1 MRVLI
6 IGKRSYIG
14 SNLKSHLEKHGCL
27 ADEADAEN
35 DEWKTVDYSAY
46 DSVVHVA
53 AIVHQNAKSADEA
66 LFNRVNTE
74 LPVEAARLA
83 KSGGVSQFVFLSTMG
98 VYGKNKSLKESDVI
112 INAGTPEN
120 ETSGY
125 GGSKLRAEKILKTL
139 ETESFKVA
147 VVRPPSVYGPGCK
160 GNYIPLFK
168 KLALLSWVFPFA
180 FSDICQSMI
189 YIDNLCELI
198 RLIIEK
204 KAGGLYLPQDDCAPS
219 TVYLV
224 HQIRDIFGKKTRYSK
239 ALGAVVRLCGGIQIV
254 KKIYGG
260 IQYDYSVSGCFDN
273 KYQIVSF
280 TDGLYATYKDS
291 V

>member
-14 SNLKSHLEKHGCL
+14 SNLKSHLEKHGFF

-74 LPVEAARLA
+74 LPVEVAKRA
-83 KSGGVSQFVFLSTMG
+83 KSGGVPQFVFLSTMG

-139 ETESFKVA
+139 ETGSFKVA

-160 GNYIPLFK
+160 GNYMPLFK

-219 TVYLV
+219 AVYLV
-224 HQIRDIFGKKTRYSK
+224 HQIREIFGKKTHDSRV
-239 ALGAVVRLCGGIQIV
+239 LGAVVRLCGGIQIV

>member
-14 SNLKSHLEKHGCL
+14 ENIKRHLEKHGFF
-27 ADEADAEN
+27 ADEVDAEN

-53 AIVHQNAKSADEA
+53 AIVHQNAKTADEA

-74 LPVEAARLA
+74 LPVEVAKRA

-139 ETESFKVA
+139 ETGSFKVA
-147 VVRPPSVYGPGCK
+147 VVRPPNVYGPGCK

-204 KAGGLYLPQDDCAPS
+204 KVGGLYLPQDDCAPS

-224 HQIRDIFGKKTRYSK
+224 HQIREIFGKKTHDSRV
-239 ALGAVVRLCGGIQIV
+239 LGAAVRLFGGLQIV

>member
-83 KSGGVSQFVFLSTMG
+83 KSQGVPQFVFLSTMG
-98 VYGKNKSLKESDVI
+98 VYGKEKTLKESDSVI
-112 INAGTPEN
+112 DDSTPA
-120 ETSGY
+120 TAKSGY
-125 GGSKLRAEKILKTL
+125 GGSKRKAENLLKTL

-147 VVRPPSVYGPGCK
+147 VVRPPNVYGPGCK

-168 KLALLSWVFPFA
+168 KLSLLSWIFPFA
-180 FSDICQSMI
+180 FSSIRQSMI

-198 RLIIEK
+198 RLIIENQT
-204 KAGGLYLPQDDCAPS
+204 GGLYLPQDDCAPS

-224 HQIRDIFGKKTRYSK
+224 HQIREIFGKKTHDSRV
-239 ALGAVVRLCGGIQIV
+239 LGAVVRLFGGLQIV

-260 IQYDYSVSGCFDN
+260 IRYDDSVSGCFDN

-280 TDGLYATYKDS
+280 TDGLYATYKAS

>member
-83 KSGGVSQFVFLSTMG
+83 KSGGVPQFVFLSTMG
-98 VYGKNKSLKESDVI
+98 VYGKEKTLKESDSVI
-112 INAGTPEN
+112 DDSTPA
-120 ETSGY
+120 TAKSGY
-125 GGSKLRAEKILKTL
+125 GGSKRKAEKLLKTL
-139 ETESFKVA
+139 ETGSFKVA
-147 VVRPPSVYGPGCK
+147 VVRPPNVYGPGCK

-168 KLALLSWVFPFA
+168 KLALLSWIFPFA
-180 FSDICQSMI
+180 FSSIRQSMI

-219 TVYLV
+219 AVCLIRS
-224 HQIRDIFGKKTRYSK
+224 IRDIFGKKTRYSK

-260 IQYDYSVSGCFDN
+260 IQYDYSASGCFDN